1 MNLTFLNSASVIIE
15 NHGTKILCDPW
26 LVDGEFY
33 GSWAHYPPCS
43 FTPEDFNDVDYIYV
57 SHIHPDHFSTK
68 TLEKMDKKIP
78 ILIHS
83 YHFKYLKD
91 NILRLGFTP
100 IEISHNTRTHLKDD
114 LHINILAADN
124 CDPQL
129 CLKYFGCGLAE
140 KTFGSTSI
148 DSMCIIDNGKEVIVN
163 TNDCPFPLGQT
174 SATVIKNSY
183 GNIDMLMAGY
193 SSATAYPQCFDLSNE
208 QKEMEK
214 QIIIQK
220 FFSQAEAYVNL
231 LKPKFFM
238 PFAGRYILAGK
249 NCDLNN
255 QRAVPEL
262 EEAYDYFISSK
273 NIDQTLT
280 KCIILN
286 SMSSF
291 DITTGKASDSYK
303 RINQEEKAEYVKSIL
318 SKVKYDFEHEK
329 DPETGDLEPLVQK
342 CYERFENK
350 RKELGF
356 SSDTSILL
364 DFDDNILAI
373 SANGNGYKFESKN
386 EIQKYKKFVQI
397 SVDKRLFKWLLLGP
411 KLAHWN
417 NAEIGSHLRYKRN
430 PNIYERG
437 LFYCLNFFHV

>member
-1 MNLTFLNSASVIIE
+1 MKLTFLNSASVVIE
-15 NHGTKILCDPW
+15 HNGIKILCDPW

-33 GSWAHYPPCS
+33 GAWAHYPPCN
-43 FTPEDFNDVDYIYV
+43 FTPEYFNDVDFIYI

-68 TLEKMDKKIP
+68 TLEKMNKKIP
-78 ILIHS
+78 ILIHG
-83 YHFKYLKD
+83 YHFKYLKE
-91 NILRLGFTP
+91 NIHRLGFKP
-100 IEISHNTRTHLKDD
+100 IELSHNIRTHLKDD
-114 LHINILAADN
+114 LYINILAADN

-148 DSMCIIDNGKEVIVN
+148 DSMCVIDNCKEVIVN

-174 SATVIKNSY
+174 AATTIKNGY
-183 GNIDMLMAGY
+183 KKIDMLLVGY
-193 SSATAYPQCFDLSNE
+193 SSATAYPQCFDLSKE

-214 QIIIQK
+214 QIIINK

-231 LKPKFFM
+231 LKPRFFM
-238 PFAGRYILAGK
+238 PFAGRYVLAGK
-249 NCDLNN
+249 NWELNS

-273 NIDQTLT
+273 NTDQSLS

-286 SMSSF
+286 SKSSF
-291 DITTGKASDSYK
+291 DITAGKASDSYE
-303 RINQEEKAEYVKSIL
+303 RVNQEEKSRYMENVLAQI
-318 SKVKYDFEHEK
+318 KYDFEYEK
-329 DPETGDLEPLVQK
+329 EPETGELLPLIQK

-356 SSDTSILL
+356 SSDTAIIL
-364 DFDDNILAI
+364 DFDNDALVV
-373 SANGNGYKFESKN
+373 SANGNGYKLESKK
-386 EIQKYKKFVQI
+386 EIENYKKYVQI
-397 SVDKRLFKWLLLGP
+397 SVDKKLFKWLLLGP
-411 KLAHWN
+411 KFAHWN

>member
-1 MNLTFLNSASVIIE
+1 MKLTFLNSASIVIE
-15 NHGTKILCDPW
+15 HQGTKILCDPW

-33 GSWAHYPPCS
+33 GAWAHYPPCN
-43 FTPEDFNDVDYIYV
+43 FTPEDFNDVDFIYV

-68 TLEKMDKKIP
+68 TLERMNKNIP
-78 ILIHS
+78 ILIHGF
-83 YHFKYLKD
+83 HFKYLKE
-91 NILRLGFTP
+91 NIKRLGFKP
-100 IEISHNTRTHLKDD
+100 IELSHNSRTHLKDD
-114 LHINILAADN
+114 LYINILAADN

-148 DSMCIIDNGKEVIVN
+148 DSMCVIDNGKEVVVN

-174 SATVIKNSY
+174 AATTIKNTY
-183 GNIDMLMAGY
+183 KEIDMLLSGY

-214 QIIIQK
+214 QIIINK

-231 LKPKFFM
+231 LKPRFFM
-238 PFAGRYILAGK
+238 PFAGRYVLAGK
-249 NCDLNN
+249 NWELNN

-262 EEAYDYFISSK
+262 EEAYDYFTASK
-273 NIDQTLT
+273 NTDHSVS

-286 SMSSF
+286 SKSSF
-291 DITTGKASDSYK
+291 DITTGKASDSYE
-303 RINQEEKAEYVKSIL
+303 RINPQAKSQYMKDVL
-318 SKVKYDFEHEK
+318 AKVKYDFEYEK
-329 DPETGDLEPLVQK
+329 EPEISELLSLAQK

-356 SSDTSILL
+356 SSDTAVIL
-364 DFDDNILAI
+364 DFDDKALVV
-373 SANGNGYKFESKN
+373 SANGNGYKLETKK
-386 EIQKYKKFVQI
+386 EIENYKKYVQI
-397 SVDKRLFKWLLLGP
+397 SVDKKLFKWLLLGP
-411 KLAHWN
+411 KFAHWN

>member
-1 MNLTFLNSASVIIE
+1 MNLIFLNSASVIIE
-15 NHGTKILCDPW
+15 DRGVKILCDPW

-43 FTPEDFNDVDYIYV
+43 FVPEDFDDVDFIYV

-68 TLEKMDKKIP
+68 TLERMDKKIP

-83 YHFKYLKD
+83 YHFKYLRE
-91 NILRLGFTP
+91 NIQRLGFKP
-100 IEISHNTRTHLKDD
+100 VEIPHNIRTHLKDD

-148 DSMCIIDNGKEVIVN
+148 DSMCVIDNGKEVIVN

-174 SATVIKNSY
+174 SATTIKNTY
-183 GNIDMLMAGY
+183 GNIDMLLAGY
-193 SSATAYPQCFDLSNE
+193 SSATAYPQCFDLSND

-214 QIIIQK
+214 QLIIKK
-220 FFSQAEAYVNL
+220 FFTQAEAYVNL
-231 LKPKFFM
+231 LKPKFFI
-238 PFAGRYILAGK
+238 PFAGRYVLSGK
-249 NCDLNN
+249 NWELNN

-262 EEAYDYFISSK
+262 EEAYDYFASSK
-273 NIDQTLT
+273 NIDQSST

-286 SMSSF
+286 SMGSF
-291 DITTGKASDSYK
+291 DISTGKASDSYK
-303 RINQEEKAEYVKSIL
+303 RVNQEEKSRYLRDVLA
-318 SKVKYDFEHEK
+318 KVKYDFEGEK
-329 DPETGDLEPLVQK
+329 EPESGELTSLVQK
-342 CYERFENK
+342 CYQRFENK

-356 SSDTSILL
+356 SSDTTILL
-364 DFDDNILAI
+364 DFDDDVLAI
-373 SANGNGYKFESKN
+373 SANGNGYKFESKK
-386 EIQKYKKFVQI
+386 EITKYTKFVQI
-397 SVDKRLFKWLLLGP
+397 SVDKKLFKWLLLGP
-411 KLAHWN
+411 KFAHWN